1 MAAARIALVSG
12 LGKPLVNIAIAV
24 RLSMR
29 NLKLKVIALRDGIAG
44 RMGSTIRIQDRRLRR
59 RTLETP

>member
-1 MAAARIALVSG
+1 MATARIALVSG
-12 LGKPLVNIAIAV
+12 LGKPLVNIPIAL

-44 RMGSTIRIQDRRLRR
+44 RMGSTIGIQDRRLRL
-59 RTLETP
+59 RTFETP